1 MVRSTIVGSI
11 PGDWN
16 GWYCSRIL
24 LLARPEAP
32 PPAVSDEEPGDRGL
46 SRLRARR
53 VGGVVSAS
61 LVDAGGGLLAGGA
74 LSTGVLGAAPRR
86 LEDSRGGGFAGT
98 LPAVLEAPAEEP
110 GAQLRGVRRLPVEG
124 AAASELLTAAAAV
137 ADEALFPVDAAAD
150 AALLFAE
157 ALLLALE

>member
-98 LPAVLEAPAEEP
+98 LPAELEAPAEGP

-150 AALLFAE
+150 AALLFVD